1 MDFPDRPV
9 GAALLPDAGAA
20 ARAMGAAL
28 VAALVAGL
36 GWMVLQ
42 AYEATA
48 GDEVL
53 GGTSARVGGTGADA
67 GGILAGTTPGEG
79 LGGSIAVGDGEA
91 AVSLGRPTMPLGHA
105 DADLAAALAEEP
117 PALEPLVKAART
129 HGVDPRLA
137 VAVAWHESRWDP
149 SARSHAGAVGMMQ
162 VQPTTVKRVAREI
175 GESLTPMDPTD
186 NATAGVIY
194 LSWLQD
200 NFDSARRAL
209 IAYNQGSRAL
219 RDDGPYPSAERYA
232 EAVLE
237 TRTHLEQAGW
247 TPPSGW

>member
-1 MDFPDRPV
+1 MDIPDRPL
-9 GAALLPDAGAA
+9 GAALLQDVGATI
-20 ARAMGAAL
+20 RAMGAAL
-28 VAALVAGL
+28 VAVLVAGF

-48 GDEVL
+48 GDEML
-53 GGTSARVGGTGADA
+53 GGTAGGD
-67 GGILAGTTPGEG
+67 GGILSGATSGDG
-79 LGGSIAVGDGEA
+79 LAGSIAIGDGET
-91 AVSLGRPTMPLGHA
+91 AVSLGQPTMPLRHA
-105 DADLAAALAEEP
+105 DQRLATALAEEP
-117 PALEPLVKAART
+117 PVLEPLVKAART

-162 VQPTTVKRVAREI
+162 VQPTTVQRVAREI
-175 GESLTPMDPTD
+175 GESLTPTDPAD

-200 NFDSARRAL
+200 NFETTRRAL

-219 RDDGPYPSAERYA
+219 RVDGPYPSAERYA

-247 TPPSGW
+247 MPPSGRR

>member
-1 MDFPDRPV
+1 MDIPDRSV
-9 GAALLPDAGAA
+9 GAALLPHAGAT

-28 VAALVAGL
+28 VAVLVAGF

-48 GDEVL
+48 GDEAL
-53 GGTSARVGGTGADA
+53 GRTGAGH
-67 GGILAGTTPGEG
+67 GGILSGATPGEG
-79 LGGSIAVGDGEA
+79 LGGSIAAGDGEA
-91 AVSLGRPTMPLGHA
+91 AVSLGQPTMPLRHA
-105 DADLAAALAEEP
+105 DANLAAALAEEP
-117 PALEPLVKAART
+117 PVLGPVVKAART

-175 GESLTPMDPTD
+175 GEPLTPTDPAD

-200 NFDSARRAL
+200 NFDSTRRAL

-219 RDDGPYPSAERYA
+219 RDDGAYPSAERYA

-247 TPPSGW
+247 RPPSGSR

>member
-1 MDFPDRPV
+1 MDIPDRPL
-9 GAALLPDAGAA
+9 GTALPPAAGAA

-28 VAALVAGL
+28 VAVLVAGF

-42 AYEATA
+42 AYEATG

-53 GGTSARVGGTGADA
+53 GGAGAGD
-67 GGILAGTTPGEG
+67 GGILSSATPGES
-79 LGGSIAVGDGEA
+79 LGGSLPMGDGEV
-91 AVSLGRPTMPLGHA
+91 AVSLGQPTMPLRHA

-117 PALEPLVKAART
+117 PVLDPLVEAART
-129 HGVDPRLA
+129 HGLDPRLA

-162 VQPTTVKRVAREI
+162 VQPATVQRVAREI
-175 GESLTPMDPTD
+175 GESLTPMDPVD

-200 NFDSARRAL
+200 NFESTRRAL

-219 RDDGPYPSAERYA
+219 HEDGPYPSAERYA

-247 TPPSGW
+247 TPPSSTD

>member
-1 MDFPDRPV
+1 MDIPDRPL
-9 GAALLPDAGAA
+9 GTGLLPDAGAA

-28 VAALVAGL
+28 VAVLVAGF

-48 GDEVL
+48 GDDVL
-53 GGTSARVGGTGADA
+53 GGTGVGDN
-67 GGILAGTTPGEG
+67 GILSGATPGEG

-91 AVSLGRPTMPLGHA
+91 AVSLGQPTMPLRHA

-117 PALEPLVKAART
+117 SALDPLVEVART

-162 VQPTTVKRVAREI
+162 VQPTTVQRVAREI
-175 GESLTPMDPTD
+175 GESLTPTDPAD

-200 NFDSARRAL
+200 NFETTRRAL

-219 RDDGPYPSAERYA
+219 HEDGPYPSAERYA

-247 TPPSGW
+247 TPPDGSR

>member
-9 GAALLPDAGAA
+9 GAALLPDAGAV

-36 GWMVLQ
+36 GWMVLH

-53 GGTSARVGGTGADA
+53 GGAGADGG
-67 GGILAGTTPGEG
+67 GGILSGATPGEG

-91 AVSLGRPTMPLGHA
+91 AVSLGQPTMPLRHA
-105 DADLAAALAEEP
+105 DANLAAALAKEP

-175 GESLTPMDPTD
+175 GEPLTPTDPAD

-200 NFDSARRAL
+200 NFESARRAL

-219 RDDGPYPSAERYA
+219 RDNGPYPSAERYA
-232 EAVLE
+232 EAVLK

-247 TPPSGW
+247 TPPSGSR